1 MLPGLLLLMSE
12 EAEGDF
18 EVEAEAKEEVELPRL
33 LVEGRSNLGCWKY
46 KRIYYDVFYLN
57 NNIVIIQ

>member
-1 MLPGLLLLMSE
+1 MSE

-18 EVEAEAKEEVELPRL
+18 EGEGEAKEEVELPRL

-46 KRIYYDVFYLN
+46 KRNDVFYLN
-57 NNIVIIQ
+57 NNNIVIIQ